1 MDSHIIVQPSTFVV
15 ENQNNFQEVY
25 RLSKLIG
32 TGKFGEVRIC
42 YHRVS
47 GQKRAVKII
56 RKDLLTSAHQKNTLD
71 NEINVLKQL
80 DHPNIV
86 RINEFFEDLRRLY
99 IVMEYCKGGELFSE
113 IMKRGKV
120 TENHSASIMKQIF
133 LTLEYLHN
141 KGIVHRDIKSENILL
156 EDKHDILNIKI
167 IDFGSAI
174 INKTR
179 LKIRG
184 SAGTTYYMSPEILT
198 GNYSFLCDM
207 WSAGV
212 ILYILLAG
220 FPPFDGKNHLQIAE
234 NIKNYAYDLTVEP
247 WSNISTSAKNLIKKL
262 LCPENERISA
272 KEALEDEWIQKSLS
286 PLIDGNKIHQVLQNL
301 RKFRATSILRD
312 AIQTYIMSQYIS
324 ANDTKD
330 LKEIFMVIDV
340 DHDGKISQQELKNEY
355 LKIMDEVE
363 AEKIVQKVMDEVDSD
378 KNGYIE
384 YSEFLKANL
393 DNKKI
398 MSKENLNAAF
408 RMFDKDEDGKINA
421 EEVKNI
427 LQGGN
432 EFIDIQIWRD
442 ILQEFDINGNG
453 EIDLNEF
460 SQLLKT
466 VSENGLAYE
475 I

>member
-1 MDSHIIVQPSTFVV
+1 
-15 ENQNNFQEVY
+15 
-25 RLSKLIG
+25 
-32 TGKFGEVRIC
+32 
-42 YHRVS
+42 
-47 GQKRAVKII
+47 
-56 RKDLLTSAHQKNTLD
+56 
-71 NEINVLKQL
+71 
-80 DHPNIV
+80 
-86 RINEFFEDLRRLY
+86 
-99 IVMEYCKGGELFSE
+99 
-113 IMKRGKV
+113 
-120 TENHSASIMKQIF
+120 
-133 LTLEYLHN
+133 
-141 KGIVHRDIKSENILL
+141 
-156 EDKHDILNIKI
+156 
-167 IDFGSAI
+167 
-174 INKTR
+174 
-179 LKIRG
+179 
-184 SAGTTYYMSPEILT
+184 
-198 GNYSFLCDM
+198 
-207 WSAGV
+207 
-212 ILYILLAG
+212 
-220 FPPFDGKNHLQIAE
+220 
-234 NIKNYAYDLTVEP
+234 
-247 WSNISTSAKNLIKKL
+247 
-262 LCPENERISA
+262 
-272 KEALEDEWIQKSLS
+272 
-286 PLIDGNKIHQVLQNL
+286 
-301 RKFRATSILRD
+301 
-312 AIQTYIMSQYIS
+312 MSQYIS